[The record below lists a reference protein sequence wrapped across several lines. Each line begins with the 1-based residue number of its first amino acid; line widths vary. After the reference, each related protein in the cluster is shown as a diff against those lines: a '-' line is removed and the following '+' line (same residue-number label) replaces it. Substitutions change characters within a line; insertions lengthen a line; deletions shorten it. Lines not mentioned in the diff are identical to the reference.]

1 MSRIPGLANGTT
13 AEKMPSA
20 AASGKYAGHYLW
32 QRSVLALRV
41 RPGSLKHTDSGQK
54 KRSQQQRWKRD
65 NQRDISLNL
74 TTGLGILDRADNLV
88 KGTLI
93 RVVRT
98 EDLMGELSR
107 KQNEEKTKRKD
118 QV

>member
-1 MSRIPGLANGTT
+1 M
-13 AEKMPSA
+13 
-20 AASGKYAGHYLW
+20 

-41 RPGSLKHTDSGQK
+41 EAWVTQTLNSGQK

-98 EDLMGELSR
+98 EDLME
-107 KQNEEKTKRKD
+107 
-118 QV
+118 